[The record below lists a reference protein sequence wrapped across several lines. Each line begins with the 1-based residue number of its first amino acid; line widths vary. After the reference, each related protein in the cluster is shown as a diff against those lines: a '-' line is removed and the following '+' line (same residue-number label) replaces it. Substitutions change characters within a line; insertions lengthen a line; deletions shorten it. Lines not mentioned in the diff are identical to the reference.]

1 MTIRNL
7 DRAFAPKSVALIG
20 ASPQPGSV
28 GQKITENLKEGGF
41 EGPIWLVNP
50 SHQEIAGQTC
60 YRDVATL
67 PEAPDLAVIATP
79 PATVPGLIGELGA
92 KGTRAAVVITAG
104 LGKKQRQAMLDA
116 ARPYCL
122 RIIGH
127 NCLGMCL
134 PNMGLNASFA
144 HLSPAPGKLA
154 MISQSG
160 ALMGAIL
167 GWAQTHHVGFSAVV
181 SMGDM
186 ADVDA
191 GDLLEFLA
199 ADVSTQAI
207 LLYLESIPATRKFMS
222 AARAAARAKPVIA
235 IKSGR
240 FPASAEAAATHT
252 GALAGADNV
261 IDAAFARAGIVRVY
275 ELESLFVAAEA
286 LTRLKPISGNR
297 LGILTNG
304 GGAGVLAV
312 DQFMDLGGDLAP
324 LGEAQKKALDELL
337 PVTWSHANPVDIIGD
352 ADAARYSGAM
362 EVLLDGDDSD
372 ALLVI
377 NCPTALTSSTEAA
390 KAVVDVVERHRERG
404 PVKPV
409 FSTWLGGDE
418 TRQARSLFAEA
429 GIPSYDSPADGV
441 RAFHYLRTYTRR
453 QEELLR
459 VPKSRSSS
467 VKIDSDA
474 ISGILETVAA
484 SGRGMLN
491 AAESAAVLAACGIPV
506 VTAERAS
513 SIDEAEKLAAGL
525 LQEHEAVVI
534 KIASKDISH
543 KSDAGG
549 VALNITTA
557 EAARETAKAMESRV
571 RKAVP
576 DAHLEGFSVEPMI
589 KRPRAHELILGI
601 GDDALFGP
609 VILFGA
615 GGTATEVVAD
625 TAVALPPLDH
635 RFARDLIERTDI
647 FKLLKGYRDRPAADL
662 EAIGDT
668 LVRISQLIIDHP
680 GIRELDINPLLADE
694 NGILSLDA
702 RIRIEPAEAGL
713 RGPNTRLAIRPYP
726 SQWETQA
733 KTPSGTV
740 VFIRPIRPEDEHL
753 YETFIG
759 NLAPEDIRFRFLAP
773 KKEFSHAFI
782 ARLTQIDYNRNMA
795 FVALDPEEGNLLG
808 VARLHADPD
817 YERAEYAVIVRSD
830 RKGQGLGWALM
841 RHLIDYASAEGLKEL
856 NGEVL
861 SENTGML
868 KMCHEMGFSIEQDT
882 DDPVI
887 CHVNLKLPVE
897 NLDHNRELRL

>member
-7 DRAFAPKSVALIG
+7 DLAFAPKSVALIG

-28 GQKITENLKEGGF
+28 GQTITENLRTGGF
-41 EGPIWLVNP
+41 AGPVWLVNP
-50 SHQEIAGQTC
+50 SHKEIAGQAC
-60 YRDVATL
+60 YPNVGAL

-79 PATVPGLIGELGA
+79 PATVAGLIGELGH
-92 KGTRAAVVITAG
+92 KGTRAAIVITAG
-104 LGKKQRQAMLDA
+104 LSKEQRQAMLSA
-116 ARPYCL
+116 AQPYCL
-122 RIIGH
+122 RIIGN

-134 PNMGLNASFA
+134 PNIGLNASFA

-160 ALMGAIL
+160 ALMSAIL
-167 GWAQTHHVGFSAVV
+167 GWAKTHHVGFSAVV

-199 ADVSTQAI
+199 ADISTRAI
-207 LLYLESIPATRKFMS
+207 LLYLESVPATRKFMS

-240 FPASAEAAATHT
+240 FPASAQAAATHT

-312 DQFMDLGGDLAP
+312 DQFMALGGELAP
-324 LGEAQKKALDELL
+324 LGEASKKALDAVL
-337 PVTWSHANPVDIIGD
+337 PATWSHANPVDIIGD
-352 ADAARYSGAM
+352 ADAARYGNAM
-362 EVLLDGDDSD
+362 AVLLDSDDSD
-372 ALLVI
+372 ALLVL

-390 KAVVDVVERHRERG
+390 QAVVKAVEHHREQG
-404 PVKPV
+404 PTKPV
-409 FSTWLGGDE
+409 LCTWLGGDE
-418 TRQARSLFAEA
+418 TREARSLFAEA

-453 QEELLR
+453 QEELMR

-467 VKIDSDA
+467 VTIDSDA
-474 ISGILETVAA
+474 IREVLEKAAA
-484 SGRGMLN
+484 SGRDMLN
-491 AAESAAVLAACGIPV
+491 AAESAMVLDACGIPV
-506 VTAERAS
+506 VMAQRVQDAAGAQ
-513 SIDEAEKLAAGL
+513 EAAAGL
-525 LQEHEAVVI
+525 LREHAAVAI

-543 KSDAGG
+543 KSDVGG
-549 VALNITTA
+549 VALDIATPEEA
-557 EAARETAKAMESRV
+557 REAAETMEARV
-571 RKAVP
+571 RKAMP
-576 DAHLEGFSVEPMI
+576 SARLEGFSVEPMI
-589 KRPRAHELILGI
+589 VRPQAHELIVGI

-615 GGTATEVVAD
+615 GGTGTEVIAD
-625 TAVALPPLDH
+625 TAVALPPLDPK
-635 RFARDLIERTDI
+635 FAQDLIGRTEI
-647 FKLLKGYRDRPAADL
+647 QKLLKGYRNRPAADIA
-662 EAIGDT
+662 AIADT
-668 LVRISQLIIDHP
+668 LMRISQLIIDHP

-694 NGILSLDA
+694 NGIFALDA
-702 RIRIEPAEAGL
+702 RIRFEPSQASL
-713 RGPNTRLAIRPYP
+713 KGPNTRLAIRPYP
-726 SQWETQA
+726 SQWE
-733 KTPSGTV
+733 KRVSTPAGSEIL
-740 VFIRPIRPEDEHL
+740 IRPIRPEDEHL
-753 YETFIG
+753 YETFIA
-759 NLAPEDIRFRFLAP
+759 NLAPADIRFRFLAP
-773 KKEFSHAFI
+773 RKEFSHAFI
-782 ARLTQIDYNRNMA
+782 ARLTQIDYNRTMA
-795 FVALDPEEGNLLG
+795 FVALDPADSTLLG

-841 RHLIDYASAEGLKEL
+841 HHLIDYANAEGLKEL
-856 NGEVL
+856 NGDVL
-861 SENTGML
+861 TENTGML
-868 KMCHEMGFSIEQDT
+868 RMCHELGFSIEQDP
-882 DDPVI
+882 DDPVV
-887 CHVNLKLPVE
+887 CRVALKLPVE
-897 NLDHNRELRL
+897 RLASGSLPG